1 MAIQDDT
8 DQGVEKNDLCAE
20 IIHQPIPDMAGTE
33 PRLNRDEPDGL
44 MPLENARRYLDILRG
59 KFHMEHLDGSLGS
72 TRQVAALAYS
82 CAIAKAVAEIDRLR
96 ANLARLVRAEEAYTA
111 NERLALRRLS
121 DALTAGAAGT
131 WDEVFDAA
139 ELIGSVS
146 VVEGEASAST
156 SRSASAKEPST
167 DQGAAVELIRDRIV
181 EGWRFGDDEARQRL
195 RSDLDALI
203 TAALAQGRAETQ
215 GWQPIETAPKDRR
228 WLLGWHEDFGHFV
241 FRDGPGLVTGE
252 DPMPTHWMSLPP
264 PPPLVVGER
273 EEPQKTDGAALL
285 PVDPSAEVKTEP
297 LPTCGLCGEP
307 MPAGEEMFNY
317 HGYSGP
323 CPEKAGENGR

>member
-1 MAIQDDT
+1 VC
-8 DQGVEKNDLCAE
+8 DQFYNPRGCGQCSTCGALQSE
-20 IIHQPIPDMAGTE
+20 HE
-33 PRLNRDEPDGL
+33 P
-44 MPLENARRYLDILRG
+44 
-59 KFHMEHLDGSLGS
+59 
-72 TRQVAALAYS
+72 
-82 CAIAKAVAEIDRLR
+82 AKRLR
-96 ANLARLVRAEEAYTA
+96 ADV
-111 NERLALRRLS
+111 
-121 DALTAGAAGT
+121 
-131 WDEVFDAA
+131 
-139 ELIGSVS
+139 
-146 VVEGEASAST
+146 
-156 SRSASAKEPST
+156 
-167 DQGAAVELIRDRIV
+167 
-181 EGWRFGDDEARQRL
+181 
-195 RSDLDALI
+195 DALI

>member
-1 MAIQDDT
+1 MSLQDD
-8 DQGVEKNDLCAE
+8 
-20 IIHQPIPDMAGTE
+20 
-33 PRLNRDEPDGL
+33 
-44 MPLENARRYLDILRG
+44 
-59 KFHMEHLDGSLGS
+59 
-72 TRQVAALAYS
+72 
-82 CAIAKAVAEIDRLR
+82 
-96 ANLARLVRAEEAYTA
+96 
-111 NERLALRRLS
+111 
-121 DALTAGAAGT
+121 
-131 WDEVFDAA
+131 
-139 ELIGSVS
+139 
-146 VVEGEASAST
+146 
-156 SRSASAKEPST
+156 T
-167 DQGAAVELIRDRIV
+167 DQGAAVEQAKELALTKISRAGGVIDWHARNFDF
-181 EGWRFGDDEARQRL
+181 EKARQI
-195 RSDLDALI
+195 LDALI